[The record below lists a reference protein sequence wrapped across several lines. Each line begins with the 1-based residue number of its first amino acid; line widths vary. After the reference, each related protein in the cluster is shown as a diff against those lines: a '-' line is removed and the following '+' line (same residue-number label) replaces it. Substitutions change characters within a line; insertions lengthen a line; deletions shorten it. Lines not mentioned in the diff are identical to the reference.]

1 MHWPKLLYCAVHPQ
15 RHQSSDPLQVT
26 TYVHGSTQLLGV
38 QIDAAI
44 NSGNSGGPVFDEV
57 GRLVGVAF
65 QSFAGSDVENVGW
78 VIPTSVIAHFLDD
91 YDRSAKYTGFPMLGV
106 SWQRMESDALKRHML
121 MQVRRCED
129 TCRNLR
135 RSGGSA

>member
-1 MHWPKLLYCAVHPQ
+1 MTRVRGFTAAP
-15 RHQSSDPLQVT
+15 SLQVT

-44 NSGNSGGPVFDEV
+44 NSGNSGGPVFDEH

-65 QSFAGSDVENVGW
+65 QSFAGTDVENVGW

-91 YDRSAKYTGFPMLGV
+91 YARNARYTGFPMLGL

-121 MQVRRCED
+121 MQVHS
-129 TCRNLR
+129 TPWTP
-135 RSGGSA
+135 A